1 MKNKIYYPALF
12 LVLLTVLLLA
22 ANGRAVAQESK
33 AEALRRQ
40 DGVQITS
47 REEKYNDNNLEVN
60 LKIPVIAGMADTDFQ
75 SRLNTLFES
84 SAAERK
90 KAITEQA
97 GEFVEEADRGGFPLR
112 TFQLYSDY
120 RVTCNRNGLLSITCE
135 FYEYTGGAHGMTV
148 RDSYNID
155 PCTGRQLALKD
166 MFKEGTDYKEII
178 NREIK
183 RQMAADPDKYF
194 TGEEWGFKTISDN
207 QAFYLE
213 DAGTAEDGISPAG
226 NVPGLVVYF
235 DLYEIAPYAAGFPE
249 FKIPWNLFGDAVP
262 AFAPSGPATGTGFSV
277 KLNARP
283 VVFDVSPRLE
293 NGYFLVPLRAIL
305 EAMGAKVSWY
315 GDTGTAVACLPGA
328 TLTVTKGSQY
338 AGINGQGFTMPLAA
352 RIEGDRLIVPL
363 EIILQAP
370 GVQPS
375 WDSATQTLSLFL
387 EDIPGYP
394 DLFLDL
400 QRDIQ
405 NELERMDRDL
415 FTAAGE
421 LARTGLD
428 GEEARRILNELAARY
443 PYVVDACTV
452 DKNGKIVAVE
462 PAAYHEFAGSDI
474 SGQEQ
479 VGRLWETGRPVISSV
494 FTAVEGFPA
503 LDLEWPVFPVSY
515 QQSYHSR
522 EDSVF
527 NRQNELNGSVS
538 LLIKPEQFFAS
549 FALPELQ
556 GQQPEMMVMQKDGYI
571 VYDSDSSQI
580 GRNVF
585 TDPFYQD
592 YTGLPAL
599 TRRTVAERAG
609 VGTYTPPEQPIQKQ
623 VVKMSVWTTVGLHGT
638 EWRLIINYAVDGAS
652 QSGKTA
658 PALEIIPLQALAGN
672 PWKIRVSG
680 LAPGEPVTLVA
691 EQQDGSGIKW
701 ESHAVF
707 HAD

>member
-1 MKNKIYYPALF
+1 VKNKIYYPALF

-22 ANGRAVAQESK
+22 ASGRAAAQESK
-33 AEALRRQ
+33 AEALGQQ
-40 DGVQITS
+40 DGVQVTAK
-47 REEKYNDNNLEVN
+47 EEKYSDDYLEVN
-60 LKIPVIAGMADTDFQ
+60 LKIPVIAGMADTGLQ

-97 GEFVEEADRGGFPLR
+97 REYVEEAARGDFPLW

-135 FYEYTGGAHGMTV
+135 FYEYTGGAHGMTF
-148 RDSYNID
+148 RNSYNID
-155 PCTGRQLALKD
+155 LSTGRQLALKD
-166 MFKEGTDYKEII
+166 LFKEDTDYKEII
-178 NREIK
+178 NREIE
-183 RQMAADPDKYF
+183 RQIAADPDKFF

-213 DAGTAEDGISPAG
+213 DAGTAEDGVSPAG

-249 FKIPWNLFGDAVP
+249 FKIPWNLFGDTVQ
-262 AFAPSGPATGTGFSV
+262 AFAPSGLSAGTAFGV
-277 KLNARP
+277 KVNGRP
-283 VVFDVSPRLE
+283 VVFDVPPRLE
-293 NGYFLVPLRAIL
+293 NGYYMVPLRAVL

-328 TLTVTKGSQY
+328 TLTVTKGSEY
-338 AGINGQGFTMPLAA
+338 ARINGQVFPMPLAA

-370 GVQPS
+370 GVQPE
-375 WDSATQTLSLFL
+375 WDSATQTLTLFFKGV
-387 EDIPGYP
+387 DGYP
-394 DLFLDL
+394 DLILDL

-415 FTAAGE
+415 SIAAGE
-421 LARTGLD
+421 LGRTGLD
-428 GEEARRILNELAARY
+428 GEETRRILTELAARY

-452 DKNGKIVAVE
+452 DKNGIMVAVE
-462 PAAYHEFAGSDI
+462 PAAYHKFSGSDI

-479 VGRLWETGRPVISSV
+479 VKRLWETGRPVISSV
-494 FTAVEGFPA
+494 FMSVEGFPA
-503 LDLEWPVFPVSY
+503 LDLEWPVFPASNQDSY
-515 QQSYHSR
+515 QSLEGR
-522 EDSVF
+522 VF
-527 NRQNELNGSVS
+527 NRQDELIGSVS
-538 LLIKPEQFFAS
+538 LLIKQELLFAS
-549 FALPELQ
+549 FAVPELQ

-571 VYDSDSSQI
+571 VYDSDTSQI

-592 YTGLPAL
+592 FTGLSDL

-609 VGTYTPPEQPIQKQ
+609 VGTYTPPDQPLQKQ
-623 VVKMSVWTTVGLHGT
+623 VLKRSVWTTVGLHGT
-638 EWRLIINYAVDGAS
+638 EWRLIINYAVDDAS
-652 QSGKTA
+652 HVQ
-658 PALEIIPLQALAGN
+658 
-672 PWKIRVSG
+672 
-680 LAPGEPVTLVA
+680 
-691 EQQDGSGIKW
+691 
-701 ESHAVF
+701 
-707 HAD
+707 